1 LIGLQNFWNA
11 GRVLATQQ
19 YIGQHII
26 TVISLYGLPRGP
38 TWPRAPA
45 LTNSILEFVGK
56 EFVLGYQGIVLI
68 VGDFNFSPHE
78 LSSFDAWR
86 AAGYCSAQA
95 LAALRWNQPILPT
108 CKGATERDQIW
119 MSPMAASL
127 CAEVLVTDVFHDHAS
142 VAARL
147 NIENAKPKILSWP
160 RSTQIPWDEIQIAD
174 WQLHCEDVTFP
185 PLTEATQTMRSFAIS
200 FEGSLDGFVQ
210 DYPRGNLCQLHTVG
224 VRNGLD
230 LPT

>member
-1 LIGLQNFWNA
+1 MQVGCWLLNST
-11 GRVLATQQ
+11 L
-19 YIGQHII
+19 GQHII

-45 LTNSILEFVGK
+45 LTK

-119 MSPMAASL
+119 MSLMAASL
-127 CAEVLVTDVFHDHAS
+127 CSEVLVTDVFHDHAYMLLLLR
-142 VAARL
+142 A
-147 NIENAKPKILSWP
+147 
-160 RSTQIPWDEIQIAD
+160 ST
-174 WQLHCEDVTFP
+174 LRT
-185 PLTEATQTMRSFAIS
+185 
-200 FEGSLDGFVQ
+200 
-210 DYPRGNLCQLHTVG
+210 
-224 VRNGLD
+224 
-230 LPT
+230 